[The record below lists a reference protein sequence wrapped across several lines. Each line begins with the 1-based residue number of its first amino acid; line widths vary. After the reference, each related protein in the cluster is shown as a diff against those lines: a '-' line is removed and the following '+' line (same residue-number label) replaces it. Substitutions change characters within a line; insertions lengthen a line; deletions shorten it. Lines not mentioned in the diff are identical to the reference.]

1 MFPVWIEYIVFWI
14 DSIKLQCCEVLWRIL
29 PESKNCTRKV
39 VTSFKYFQYFDYS
52 SGSSRWGIILDV
64 DPLPWILTCWIFV
77 IKKEKSYLH
86 KSVNKIKYMNFISF
100 EKDIYM

>member
-1 MFPVWIEYIVFWI
+1 MFPAWIEYIVFWI

-29 PESKNCTRKV
+29 PESK
-39 VTSFKYFQYFDYS
+39 
-52 SGSSRWGIILDV
+52 
-64 DPLPWILTCWIFV
+64 ILTVKLSLRLSTFSTLITVVGKDGGLYWMWTPYLEFWHV
-77 IKKEKSYLH
+77 ESLLLKKEKSYLI